1 MALLCVCEEVK
12 CLLGQWGEGVTSYDV
27 VEEDQASGVVVERV
41 VEEASGDCVRVDLLS
56 GFVVVRVFEKKGEQ
70 VLWMLG
76 LG

>member
-1 MALLCVCEEVK
+1 M
-12 CLLGQWGEGVTSYDV
+12 
-27 VEEDQASGVVVERV
+27 VVERV